1 MTMDCKLADNL
12 LQDYLDDELTEEL
25 RDQVRAHLIRC
36 RRCAWEVES
45 IRQALSAL
53 RESALPAAAGEDLRD
68 RLLLHL
74 LRDHRAAVAGQ
85 PYIPGIG
92 PFGRQQEEP
101 FVLELASEEGGH
113 AAEEGA

>member
-1 MTMDCKLADNL
+1 MDCKLADDL

-25 RDQVRAHLIRC
+25 RGQVRAHLIRC

-53 RESALPAAAGEDLRD
+53 RESALPAAADPDFRD
-68 RLLLHL
+68 RLLMHL

-85 PYIPGIG
+85 AYIRGAALSS
-92 PFGRQQEEP
+92 RQQEEV
-101 FVLELASEEGGH
+101 FVLELASEEG
-113 AAEEGA
+113 ADAEEGA